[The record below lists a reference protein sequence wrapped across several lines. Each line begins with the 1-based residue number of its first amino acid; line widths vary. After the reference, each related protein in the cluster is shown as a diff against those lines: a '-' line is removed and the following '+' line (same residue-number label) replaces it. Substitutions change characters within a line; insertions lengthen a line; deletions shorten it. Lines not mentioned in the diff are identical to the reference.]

1 MLRELEERMKGR
13 GYVGGTKG
21 LVFVDVEEEAKEEIV
36 SMHSEKL
43 ALAFGLIN
51 TPKGVTIRI
60 MKNLRMCR
68 DCHGAFKL
76 ISDIVERELVVRDVN
91 RFHHFK
97 NGLCTCGDFW

>member
-1 MLRELEERMKGR
+1 MKGR

-51 TPKGVTIRI
+51 TPKGATIRI

-68 DCHGAFKL
+68 GDCHGAFKL
-76 ISDIVERELVVRDVN
+76 TSDIVERELVER
-91 RFHHFK
+91 
-97 NGLCTCGDFW
+97 C